1 LAAFA
6 TLVTLLR
13 DATMRARSFRKEWP
27 PFENGIRESTMK
39 YAIAIA
45 ALMLW
50 ATSASAQF
58 FGSDGGAGRYHGYV
72 PQPGYRAI
80 NHDRATGR
88 TYARDADYIPVRKA
102 RPKVRR

>member
-1 LAAFA
+1 LIGWFLNR
-6 TLVTLLR
+6 TFDSRLN
-13 DATMRARSFRKEWP
+13 DQ
-27 PFENGIRESTMK
+27 ESTMK

-58 FGSDGGAGRYHGYV
+58 FGSDGGMGRYHGYV

-80 NHDRATGR
+80 NHAPATGR